1 MKSTISF
8 IIFVLVVLG
17 LLYSI
22 SGKKYSH
29 VPDDAAHK
37 GITDYALCMGC
48 HGPGKQAPL
57 KDTHP
62 PKYEC
67 FKCHKTKRIRDML
80 K

>member
-1 MKSTISF
+1 MKSMIGF
-8 IIFVLVVLG
+8 IIFVLAVLG

-22 SGKKYSH
+22 SGKKYSR

-37 GITDYALCMGC
+37 GITDYAVCMGC
-48 HGPGKQAPL
+48 HGPGKQSPL
-57 KDTHP
+57 KADHP

-67 FKCHKTKRIRDML
+67 FQCHKTKRIRDM